1 MARRF
6 YLTVGVLCAALSGCG
21 VTQPVSLSL
30 ATGETIQGTAPSVA
44 YTSSLAGERKQ
55 DCRASYTGAASSPT
69 VLLELRCSDGR
80 YGIGTG
86 ELRNSRLVGGKVRMQ
101 DGEEALVRT
110 DGG

>member
-1 MARRF
+1 VARHC
-6 YLTVGVLCAALSGCG
+6 YLIVGVLCAALSGCG

-44 YTSSLAGERKQ
+44 YTSTLAGERKQ
-55 DCRASYTGAASSPT
+55 DCRASYTGPASSPT

-86 ELRNSRLVGGKVRMQ
+86 ELRDSRLVGGKVRMQ
-101 DGEEALVRT
+101 DGEEAVVRT

>member
-30 ATGETIQGTAPSVA
+30 ATGETIQG
-44 YTSSLAGERKQ
+44 LAGERKQ

-86 ELRNSRLVGGKVRMQ
+86 ELRDSRLVGGKVRMQ

>member
-1 MARRF
+1 MTRHF
-6 YLTVGVLCAALSGCG
+6 SLTVGVLCAALSGCG

-30 ATGETIQGTAPSVA
+30 ATGETIHGTAPSVA

-69 VLLELRCSDGR
+69 VLLDDVLVVEAVA
-80 YGIGTG
+80 G
-86 ELRNSRLVGGKVRMQ
+86 ELRDSRLVGGKVRMQ